1 MNENRTLKASYPI
14 LRSVFVTPTLL
25 EAGINSGQFESEIY
39 VKDAKELQKLKGG
52 RAQKVS
58 KRWAPLFVHNALF
71 SGLIAKN
78 DDLRVALD
86 DAESVLRACGTN
98 SWFSAFREAGDA
110 GIPPSAWIKQMPAG
124 KKQLLN
130 SQERE
135 WKNAANR
142 VEAILTRW
150 ILSNTESA
158 KSLIPQSE
166 EAGQSVASLKKMAR
180 FKPSA

>member
-1 MNENRTLKASYPI
+1 
-14 LRSVFVTPTLL
+14 
-25 EAGINSGQFESEIY
+25 
-39 VKDAKELQKLKGG
+39 
-52 RAQKVS
+52 
-58 KRWAPLFVHNALF
+58 
-71 SGLIAKN
+71 
-78 DDLRVALD
+78 
-86 DAESVLRACGTN
+86 
-98 SWFSAFREAGDA
+98 
-110 GIPPSAWIKQMPAG
+110 MPAG

>member
-1 MNENRTLKASYPI
+1 VI
-14 LRSVFVTPTLL
+14 PTLL